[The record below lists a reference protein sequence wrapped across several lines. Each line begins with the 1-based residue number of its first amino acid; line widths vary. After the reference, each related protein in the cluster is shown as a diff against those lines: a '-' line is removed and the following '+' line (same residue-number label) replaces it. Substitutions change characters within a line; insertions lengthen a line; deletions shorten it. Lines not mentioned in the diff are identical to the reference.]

1 MKILMVLE
9 SDFPP
14 DIRVENEIASMVE
27 EGHELHIAC
36 FSHKKQF
43 KTPEGLD
50 YVIHKKYIQKFIYK
64 SSVGAL
70 KFKFYFN
77 FWKRFISE
85 LFEDHLYEV
94 IHIHDLP
101 LAIIGVE
108 ARCTFGAKFV
118 LDLHENWPALLM
130 LSTHTNTLLG
140 RILSSNNQWQRY
152 ERRMVSEADEIITV
166 TDEAKKRIT
175 RLGVPGEHIHV
186 VSNTLNLERYN
197 FTQQETEK
205 DYFTMVYGGGVNYH
219 RGLQTAIKALQF
231 ILEKIPNIRL
241 LIIGSGSYLSNLKDL
256 ARSLGVEKYVEFT
269 GWKPQKELLEMMS
282 RSDVAIIP
290 HIKSEH
296 TDSTVPHKIFQ
307 YMYAGIPIL
316 SSDCLPLQRI
326 LDETGTGICFKNQ
339 NEQSFANSLFQLISD
354 KEFLEKIPDK
364 GRYWVEKKYNW
375 KKEAQVLTRIYKSFI
390 HDHSG
395 V

>member
-1 MKILMVLE
+1 MVLE

-14 DIRVENEIASMVE
+14 DIRVENEIASMIE

-70 KFKFYFN
+70 KFNLYFN
-77 FWKRFISE
+77 FWRRFIRE

-108 ARCTFGAKFV
+108 MRRRFGARFV

-130 LSTHTNTLLG
+130 QSTHTNTLLG
-140 RILSSNNQWQRY
+140 KILSSNKQWQRY
-152 ERRMVSEADEIITV
+152 ERQMVSDADEIITV
-166 TDEAKKRIT
+166 VDEARERIT
-175 RLGVPGEHIHV
+175 RLGVPGEHVHV

-197 FTQQETEK
+197 FNLQETEK
-205 DYFTMVYGGGVNYH
+205 DYFTLVYGGGVNYH
-219 RGLQTAIKALQF
+219 RGLQTAIKALRF
-231 ILEKIPNIRL
+231 ILDKIPNIRL
-241 LIIGSGSYLSNLKDL
+241 LIIGSGSYLPNLKDL
-256 ARSLGVEKYVEFT
+256 ARSLGVEKYIKFA
-269 GWKPQKELLEMMS
+269 GWKTQKELLELMS

-290 HIKSEH
+290 HIRSEH

-326 LDETGTGICFKNQ
+326 LDETGTGICFKDQ
-339 NEQSFANSLFQLISD
+339 NAQSFAESLFKLVSDKDFLARISD
-354 KEFLEKIPDK
+354 N

-375 KKEAQVLTRIYKSFI
+375 KNEAQVLTGIYKSFTR
-390 HDHSG
+390 DQTA